1 MFEGLMTF
9 FASLGFGIIFDL
21 RGTKLLV
28 AALNGMIG
36 GVVYNVILTN
46 NSSTLSLFIAS
57 VVISIIS
64 GIMARILKCPTTTF
78 LIAALIPLVPGG
90 QMYYTVLDIIN
101 NDITAAVNDG
111 LKTVVDACSIVIGC
125 VFISGLEL
133 ALNSLQR
140 RYLNKHI

>member
-36 GVVYNVILTN
+36 GVVYNVLLTN
-46 NSSTLSLFIAS
+46 NGSTLSLFIAS

-101 NDITAAVNDG
+101 NDIAAAVNDG

-140 RYLNKHI
+140 RYLNKHF

>member
-21 RGTKLLV
+21 KGIKLLV

-36 GVVYNVILTN
+36 GIIYNVLLAN

-140 RYLNKHI
+140 RYLNKHF